1 MVPADVWALEAV
13 YAAERVVD
21 IGQSIDIGRPPGYRE
36 LASDWATGAHPD
48 SAVIVGYAVGEMAA
62 HAAVSWLLCRYTTPW
77 AARVWEL
84 VTVGAEGANV
94 ARNYRV
100 GLAVRF

>member
-1 MVPADVWALEAV
+1 MVPADVWIADGV
-13 YAAERVVD
+13 YDTERVVD
-21 IGQSIDIGRPPGYRE
+21 IAQSIDIGRHPGYRE
-36 LASDWATGAHPD
+36 VVSTWATGAHPD

-77 AARVWEL
+77 AARAWEV
-84 VTVGAEGANV
+84 VTITGEGLNV
-94 ARNYRV
+94 TRNVRV